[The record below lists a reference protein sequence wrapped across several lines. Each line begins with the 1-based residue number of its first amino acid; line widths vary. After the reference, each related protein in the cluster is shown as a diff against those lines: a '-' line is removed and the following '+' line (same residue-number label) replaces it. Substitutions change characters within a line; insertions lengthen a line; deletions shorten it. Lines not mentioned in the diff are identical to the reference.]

1 MTKYGKTTRIQWKT
15 WSFPHKSHEKL
26 KVKEGG
32 FTMVTNFDYLKN
44 ESKFSAFANV
54 AISAEKIILAD
65 PDASILNSRRA
76 MEFAVKWLYSVE
88 NSLQIPYQDNLHTLM
103 NTEEFRQLVGPDLWK
118 RMDYIRRCG
127 NSVAHSN
134 KKPGR
139 DAAMLCLEN
148 LSIFLDYVAYC
159 YGEQYQEH
167 PFDKSIIDGRI
178 EKAKASR
185 ETARKAKETL
195 LKEQEKT
202 AQQELDLQKLM
213 AENTF
218 LREELS
224 ARHEKQQQTY
234 VPKPPGSV

>member
-1 MTKYGKTTRIQWKT
+1 M
-15 WSFPHKSHEKL
+15 
-26 KVKEGG
+26 KVKEGD

-103 NTEEFRQLVGPDLWK
+103 NTEEFRQLVGPDLWN

-127 NSVAHSN
+127 YSVAHSN

-185 ETARKAKETL
+185 ETARKT
-195 LKEQEKT
+195 
-202 AQQELDLQKLM
+202 D
-213 AENTF
+213 
-218 LREELS
+218 S
-224 ARHEKQQQTY
+224 
-234 VPKPPGSV
+234 PPDSGC